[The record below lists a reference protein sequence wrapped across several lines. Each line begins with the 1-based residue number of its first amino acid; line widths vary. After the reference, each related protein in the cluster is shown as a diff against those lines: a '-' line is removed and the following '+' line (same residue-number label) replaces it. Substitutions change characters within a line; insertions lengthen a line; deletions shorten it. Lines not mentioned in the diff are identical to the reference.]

1 MIEAKLHFS
10 VWGRCGVRKRE
21 ILVLMKGEKYMAQ
34 FDKSVA
40 ERLEFLQ
47 IDGGVRAALPKI
59 FGMIKPNLLELL

>member
-1 MIEAKLHFS
+1 
-10 VWGRCGVRKRE
+10 VRKRE

-59 FGMIKPNLLELL
+59 FGVIKPNLLELL